1 MYTSWLGSPLHI
13 LEAVTSLLL
22 GLLVPTMATTTTKK
36 KKQNPFM
43 SFSNSVDKAMHS

>member
-13 LEAVTSLLL
+13 LEAMTSLLL

-36 KKQNPFM
+36 KQNPFM
-43 SFSNSVDKAMHS
+43 SFSNLVDKAMHS